1 MTTPDFQRRC
11 LLAAAVATIAVGP
24 LLVAAPAVAADWP
37 GRPIRIIVP
46 FAPGGTL
53 DVAAR
58 SMAVTL
64 TESLKQPVIVENKP
78 GAGGSIGATFVAKSP
93 PDGYTLLLA
102 LRTLAISPAV
112 IANLPYD
119 PVKDFEPITLTEAT
133 YWVFCA
139 TPSLP
144 VKNVQ
149 ELIALAKSKPSGINY
164 AGTGIGGD
172 NHLTMEQ
179 FKKVTGA
186 PITQIP
192 YAGGGPAVVAMLA
205 GQVDVMLVPGALSL
219 QHIKAGKL
227 KPLAILGAKR
237 SPALPDVPTMTESGV
252 PGFEGGS
259 WTGLFAPKGTPPEVI
274 QILNVEVRKA
284 LEKSRENPAL
294 YVEGIQVPGGSTP
307 AELAAIMRED
317 VVKWRR
323 MAEEIGIKPE

>member
-1 MTTPDFQRRC
+1 MNHSNRLRRRIVAG
-11 LLAAAVATIAVGP
+11 LALSP
-24 LLVAAPAVAADWP
+24 LVAATPSFAADWP
-37 GRPIRIIVP
+37 TRPIKIVVP

-58 SMAVTL
+58 SIGATMS
-64 TESLKQPVIVENKP
+64 ESLKVPVVVENKP
-78 GAGGSIGATFVAKSP
+78 GAGGSIGAAFVAKSP

-133 YWVFCA
+133 YWVLCA

-144 VKNVQ
+144 AKNVQ
-149 ELIALAKSKPSGINY
+149 ELIALAKSRPSGINY

-186 PITQIP
+186 PMVQIP

-219 QHIKAGKL
+219 QHIKSGKL
-227 KPLAILGAKR
+227 KPLALLGPKR
-237 SPALPDVPTMTESGV
+237 SPALPDVPTVTESGV
-252 PGFEGGS
+252 VGFEGGS
-259 WTGLFAPKGTPPEVI
+259 WTGLFAPKGTQPDVI
-274 QILNVEVRKA
+274 AILNTEVRKA

-294 YVEGIQVPGGSTP
+294 YVEGIQVPGGSTS
-307 AELAAIMRED
+307 AELGTLVRED